1 VKHSHEENA
10 HRSTVPT
17 LPLWLEPARVGLV
30 GYAEL
35 LAGPGT
41 ERGLI
46 GPREIP
52 RLWDRHILNC
62 AVVAD
67 PATGLIPAGCVVA
80 DVGSGA
86 GLPGLV
92 WALARPD
99 ISVVLVEPLLRRATF
114 LTEAI
119 IELGLTTRVQVVR
132 ARAEDLPGTPT
143 WVGVD
148 VVTARAVAPMDKL
161 VGWTLPL
168 ARRGGTLLALKGAS
182 AQEEVDGAGAAL
194 AAAGVVEAEVVT
206 LGAGVVD
213 PLTTVV
219 VARTSPAQ

>member
-1 VKHSHEENA
+1 MKHPDVEP
-10 HRSTVPT
+10 V
-17 LPLWLEPARVGLV
+17 LPAWLEPARDGLTK
-30 GYAEL
+30 YAEL

-62 AVVAD
+62 AVVAE
-67 PATGLIPAGCVVA
+67 PTLNLIPHAVMVA

-92 WALARPD
+92 WGLARPD
-99 ISVVLVEPLLRRATF
+99 ITVVLVEPLLRRATF
-114 LTEAI
+114 LTEAAV
-119 IELGLTTRVQVVR
+119 ELGVADRVSVVR
-132 ARAEDLPGTPT
+132 SRAEDLPGNPM
-143 WVGVD
+143 WSGAD
-148 VVTARAVAPMDKL
+148 VVTARAVASMDKL

-168 ARRGGTLLALKGAS
+168 ARKGGTLVALKGAS
-182 AQEEVDGAGAAL
+182 AQEEVDAAAGVL
-194 AAAGVVEAEVVT
+194 KAAGVVEVSVLT
-206 LGAGVVD
+206 VGAGVVD

-219 VARTSPAQ
+219 VARTSLAH

>member
-1 VKHSHEENA
+1 V
-10 HRSTVPT
+10 
-17 LPLWLEPARVGLV
+17 
-30 GYAEL
+30 
-35 LAGPGT
+35 
-41 ERGLI
+41 
-46 GPREIP
+46 
-52 RLWDRHILNC
+52 
-62 AVVAD
+62 
-67 PATGLIPAGCVVA
+67 TGLIPSGCVVA

-119 IELGLTTRVQVVR
+119 IELELTARVQVVR
-132 ARAEDLPGTPT
+132 ARAEDLPGTPG
-143 WVGVD
+143 WAGVD
-148 VVTARAVAPMDKL
+148 VVTARAVAPMEKL

-168 ARRGGTLLALKGAS
+168 TRPGGTLLALKGAS
-182 AQEEVDGAGAAL
+182 AQEEVDGARAVL
-194 AAAGVVEAEVVT
+194 AAAGVVEVEVLT

>member
-1 VKHSHEENA
+1 MFPVKHPSDMDP
-10 HRSTVPT
+10 V
-17 LPLWLEPARVGLV
+17 LPVWLEPARASLT

-52 RLWDRHILNC
+52 RIWDRHILNC

-67 PATGLIPAGCVVA
+67 PALGLIPPGSVVA

-114 LTEAI
+114 LTEAVTQ
-119 IELGLTTRVQVVR
+119 LGVSDRVVVIR
-132 ARAEDLPGTPT
+132 ARAEDLPGNPE
-143 WVGVD
+143 WAGAD
-148 VVTARAVAPMDKL
+148 VVTARAVAAMDKL

-168 ARRGGTLLALKGAS
+168 ARRGGTLVALKGAS
-182 AQEEVDGAGAAL
+182 AQEEVDAAAGVL
-194 AAAGVVEAEVVT
+194 AAAGVVEVEVRTV
-206 LGAGVVD
+206 GEGVVD

-219 VARTSPAQ
+219 VARTAPAQ